1 MFESKFSFIG
11 KIFFLAFIFVNI
23 SSLFPIKILDA
34 SYFFVFTTTIF
45 DTATLLVLSL
55 SISKFIHIKNFKF
68 LENLHNKD
76 NDNNK
81 FTERINKQIS
91 QIKNDNKLT
100 IITTIFFVI
109 ITLIQPLILII
120 TLNKSDIY
128 ASGVITSIN
137 NEFNSQK
144 NRIEIMLSREDREEL
159 DYKNVRKLEDSILN
173 LSRIKDENI
182 NQFLKSNNKNKL
194 GNVKIIIRNFLLGML
209 YIICFYKIFKI

>member
-1 MFESKFSFIG
+1 MFQSKFSFIG
-11 KIFFLAFIFVNI
+11 KIFFLAFFFVNI
-23 SSLFPIKILDA
+23 PSLFPIKILDA

-68 LENLHNKD
+68 LENLHNKA

-81 FTERINKQIS
+81 FTERINEQIS
-91 QIKNDNKLT
+91 QIKSDNKLT

-109 ITLIQPLILII
+109 ITLIQPIILIN

-144 NRIEIMLSREDREEL
+144 NRIETMLSREDREEL

-173 LSRIKDENI
+173 LARIKDENI

>member
-1 MFESKFSFIG
+1 MIESKFLFIG
-11 KIFFLAFIFVNI
+11 KIFLISFFIINLPNLIPVNLLNVSYLI
-23 SSLFPIKILDA
+23 IL
-34 SYFFVFTTTIF
+34 TTTIF
-45 DTATLLVLSL
+45 DTSSLLVLSL

-68 LENLHNKD
+68 LENLHNKA

-81 FTERINKQIS
+81 FTERINEQIS
-91 QIKNDNKLT
+91 QIKSDNKLT

-109 ITLIQPLILII
+109 ITLIQPIILIN

-144 NRIEIMLSREDREEL
+144 NRIETMLSREDREEL

-173 LSRIKDENI
+173 LARIKDENI